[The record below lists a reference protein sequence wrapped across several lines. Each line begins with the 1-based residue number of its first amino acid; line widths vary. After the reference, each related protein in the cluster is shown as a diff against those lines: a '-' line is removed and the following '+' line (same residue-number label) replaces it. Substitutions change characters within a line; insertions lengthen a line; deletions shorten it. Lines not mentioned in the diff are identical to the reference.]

1 MAMCSGF
8 KRLLGSLALLGCLL
22 AGAGHAPVYAQ
33 VHDVLIHA
41 PRTIGWTV
49 GDVIPFDVEVVAD
62 ADWRLETASL
72 PQPGQRQ
79 YWLEL
84 RSIDHQNVQEG
95 TVRRHRVRLL
105 YQTFYVPI
113 EARNLVL
120 PSLRL
125 EFVGPGPGTAVEV
138 PGWTF
143 TMSPLRE
150 ITLGGGESLMNMLR
164 PDAPAV
170 RVPML
175 PAWGR
180 LGLGLAGSL
189 IFALMLAW
197 HYAAWP
203 FVRRPDRPFA
213 QAARRLQRLARRGE
227 VHPGAAPYRDALS
240 QLHRAFDVTA
250 GSRMMATDL
259 NAFVAQH
266 PAFAAL
272 REDIEQFFRVS
283 RAEFFDTGGERLSGA
298 ALAQLAGRLAG
309 AERSRP

>member
-1 MAMCSGF
+1 MATRSGLR
-8 KRLLGSLALLGCLL
+8 RLLGYLALLGCLF
-22 AGAGHAPVYAQ
+22 AGAGSVHAQ
-33 VHDVLIHA
+33 VHDVIIHA
-41 PRTIGWTV
+41 PRAIGWTV
-49 GDVIPFDVEVVAD
+49 GDVIPFEVEVVAD

-84 RSIDHQNVQEG
+84 RSIDHRNMQEG

-150 ITLGGGESLMNMLR
+150 ITLGGGESLINMLR
-164 PDAPAV
+164 PDAPAA
-170 RVPML
+170 RL
-175 PAWGR
+175 PVLPVWGQ
-180 LGLGLAGSL
+180 LGLGVAGSL

-197 HYAAWP
+197 HYGAWP
-203 FVRRPDRPFA
+203 FVSRRDRPFA
-213 QAARRLQRLARRGE
+213 HAARRLRALARRGD
-227 VHPGAAPYRDALS
+227 VQAGAGPYRDALS
-240 QLHRAFDVTA
+240 QLHRAFDATA

-259 NAFVAQH
+259 DAFVAQH

-272 REDIEQFFRVS
+272 RAEIEQFFRVS
-283 RAEFFDTGGERLSGA
+283 RSEFFDAGAERLSGA